1 MKVTN
6 EVQRTKIKTVSGE
19 IKTINYQLNPLNNET
34 MFWFDDSPSMYHGKV
49 ILNEILKKCKYE

>member
-19 IKTINYQLNPLNNET
+19 IKTINYQLNPLNNHT
-34 MFWFDDSPSMYHGKV
+34 MFWFDGSPAMYHGKV

>member
-19 IKTINYQLNPLNNET
+19 IKTINYQLNPLNNNT
-34 MFWFDDSPSMYHGKV
+34 MFWFDGSPTMYHGKV